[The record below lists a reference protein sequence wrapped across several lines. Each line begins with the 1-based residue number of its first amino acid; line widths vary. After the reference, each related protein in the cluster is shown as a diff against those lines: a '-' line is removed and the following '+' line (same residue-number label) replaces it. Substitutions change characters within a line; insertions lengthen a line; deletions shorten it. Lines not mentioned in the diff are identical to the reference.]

1 MAHAEFLDFE
11 KRESADIADVDY
23 FVEQY
28 NEFLKFTPEQ
38 MNALSEEFVEYQ
50 LMEAANIPPEV
61 WKTAREREPENED
74 EKPFLRIDV
83 MWAYLNRRN
92 LLMAASLNLLI
103 LLKWLKLF

>member
-38 MNALSEEFVEYQ
+38 MNALSDEFVEYQ
-50 LMEAANIPPEV
+50 LMEAANIQPEV
-61 WKTAREREPENED
+61 WKAAREREPENED

-83 MWAYLNRRN
+83 M
-92 LLMAASLNLLI
+92 
-103 LLKWLKLF
+103 